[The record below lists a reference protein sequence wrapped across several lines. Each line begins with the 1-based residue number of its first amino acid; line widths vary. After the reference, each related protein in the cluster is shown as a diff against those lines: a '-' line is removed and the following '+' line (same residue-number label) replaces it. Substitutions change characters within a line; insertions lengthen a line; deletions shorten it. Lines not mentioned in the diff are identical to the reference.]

1 MLTLTIDRLRFNGV
15 LDIPPTI
22 SLYIKEYYGDTYTLI
37 ASGVNID
44 ENGYVTDSPLPA
56 TVIDPTIKYVLKAVN
71 EFCSFE
77 YEQSIILYPY
87 CPINYDL
94 APDNS
99 YCFAEEIIP
108 ATPPSGAPDTLAN
121 QTDLSYST
129 CGTWIYSPGYN
140 VNGTGTSAQITTAN
154 SFWCNGGTCV
164 DNTLV
169 DGPLNRAGVWSTVLA
184 NNQDIG
190 FGVCIDITETK
201 TYYIGIACDNYGII
215 KLDSTTIVEQNVAA
229 LDAQYPFTGAQAST
243 FKIFHIYPVVI
254 PSGLHVLEMFGHN
267 VSGAAA
273 LGCEIYNNTSAE
285 IAAATSYSG
294 LNLVFSSKDYFG
306 QQVQLGAGGY
316 SCPAGFSLKTCESP
330 FVCSRILTTP
340 VLF

>member
-1 MLTLTIDRLRFNGV
+1 MLTLTIDRIRFNGV
-15 LDIPPTI
+15 LEFPPTV

-71 EFCSFE
+71 EWCSFE

-87 CPINYDL
+87 CPINYEL

-99 YCFAEEIIP
+99 YCFLEEIIP
-108 ATPPSGAPDTLAN
+108 ATPPSGTPNTLVQKTDT
-121 QTDLSYST
+121 SYSA
-129 CGTWIYSPGYN
+129 CGSYIYSPGYN
-140 VNGTGTSAQITTAN
+140 VNGTGTSAQISTAN
-154 SFWCNGGTCV
+154 TFWCNGGTCV

-169 DGPLNRAGVWSTVLA
+169 DGPLNRCGLWSSVVSS
-184 NNQDIG
+184 NQDIG
-190 FGVCIDITETK
+190 FGVCIEITETK
-201 TYYIGIACDNYGII
+201 TYYVAIACDNYGII
-215 KLDSTTIVEQNVAA
+215 KLDGVTIVQQNVAA
-229 LDAQYPFTGAQAST
+229 LAAQYPLAGLLVT
-243 FKIFHIYPVVI
+243 FRIFHIYPVELTAGSHI
-254 PSGLHVLEMFGHN
+254 LEMFGHN
-267 VSGAAA
+267 DSGTAA

-306 QQVQLGAGGY
+306 QQVQIGSGGY
-316 SCPAGFSLKTCESP
+316 TCPSGYSLKTCESP